1 MSADHGKAPVSNLPS
16 NPLLVTPS
24 VPDVNP
30 LLVPQS
36 VPDVL
41 QLLMNDAMALII
53 QSMEDA
59 HEATNQSLPPI
70 SVEANG
76 VKEVGSI
83 VIGTASAEA
92 AGVDDA
98 ADDNSIHTNDDF
110 ITTARSWL
118 LGKRKRTDHPH
129 PRWHPLATDV
139 ESVRLTRPCDV
150 FEITKKH
157 DAYSLELT
165 AVQFEMASLKNAW
178 DAANR
183 ALIEERQSI
192 FGRLEY
198 LYQSLISK
206 LFNIRSSQDVAHCF
220 VPQPITSFV
229 PSSSQP
235 TVPLASKPSGDT
247 SFRMETLDFS
257 KSMRLSRC
265 HITRTVDAND
275 K

>member
-1 MSADHGKAPVSNLPS
+1 
-16 NPLLVTPS
+16 
-24 VPDVNP
+24 
-30 LLVPQS
+30 
-36 VPDVL
+36 
-41 QLLMNDAMALII
+41 MNDAMALII

-59 HEATNQSLPPI
+59 HETTTQSLPPI
-70 SVEANG
+70 FVEADR

-83 VIGTASAEA
+83 VIGTTSAEA

-157 DAYSLELT
+157 DVYSLELT
-165 AVQFEMASLKNAW
+165 AIQSEMASLKNAW

-206 LFNIRSSQDVAHCF
+206 LFDIRSS
-220 VPQPITSFV
+220 
-229 PSSSQP
+229 
-235 TVPLASKPSGDT
+235 
-247 SFRMETLDFS
+247 
-257 KSMRLSRC
+257 
-265 HITRTVDAND
+265 
-275 K
+275 